1 MHLID
6 THAHLDD
13 PGFDADR
20 DAVIARA
27 EAAGVE
33 AIVSVGVSADSS
45 QAVLRL
51 AERYPS
57 VFAAVGIQPNSCA
70 EAAPGDWDRV
80 VAMVDHP
87 RVVALGETG
96 LDRYWDFTPFE
107 VQRDYFDRHLRL
119 GQERD
124 LPVRDPLPRL
134 RRRRPGD
141 APRGEPA
148 GPGARADPRLQRLG
162 GDGRRV
168 PGDGALCQLRRDGQ
182 LHEPEVPAASGG
194 GGRHRRDAAGAGNR
208 QPLPRSPSVAWQAP
222 AQRAGR
228 NRPHRR
234 VARRT
239 ARRRRSSNCP
249 PKRPPTPGGSSGF
262 LE

>member
-1 MHLID
+1 MPLID

-33 AIVSVGVSADSS
+33 AIVSVGISADSS
-45 QAVLRL
+45 QTVLRL

-119 GQERD
+119 GQEIATTTSWRCS
-124 LPVRDPLPRL
+124 
-134 RRRRPGD
+134 
-141 APRGEPA
+141 
-148 GPGARADPRLQRLG
+148 ARQ
-162 GDGRRV
+162 
-168 PGDGALCQLRRDGQ
+168 
-182 LHEPEVPAASGG
+182 
-194 GGRHRRDAAGAGNR
+194 AGAAR
-208 QPLPRSPSVAWQAP
+208 C
-222 AQRAGR
+222 AG
-228 NRPHRR
+228 
-234 VARRT
+234 
-239 ARRRRSSNCP
+239 
-249 PKRPPTPGGSSGF
+249 
-262 LE
+262 